1 MKKIIALLL
10 ALALCAGLGG
20 MGSAA
25 AEPTE
30 EELMQQ
36 LLDGLEAG
44 MDADGEIIE
53 ITADNWLNYF
63 TIVPEYQDR
72 LQGLKMTEIQG
83 SINLKSE
90 PGAEPA
96 NAAED
101 TAADAVEV
109 PITLANWS
117 EYFEIAED
125 RQEQENAFGELGSVR
140 ITYYVDVREEYAD
153 KVAPVDST
161 VAFAATADTVTDG
174 RLEGTQEYT
183 VSYNPV
189 ELENGSLANRFET
202 EGYYEEYASDGTTKF
217 VIAEENFTV
226 TRVEGSLFLTGVD
239 PEQIAQ
245 AEADAAAAAEAA
257 QAAESAPV
265 EITMDNWSEY
275 FEFRDGP
282 LKEQTNAFGEVES
295 VESNSLFVL
304 KEDYAQKLDTG
315 KENAAAVAMDYEV
328 HMNDVDSP
336 ANGEYVLDFSGD
348 EGYYGAPCGLN
359 IGKSDGNGGVSEWV
373 QRSQNFSVTRIQ
385 GTIYLYP

>member
-1 MKKIIALLL
+1 M
-10 ALALCAGLGG
+10 
-20 MGSAA
+20 
-25 AEPTE
+25 E
-30 EELMQQ
+30 
-36 LLDGLEAG
+36 
-44 MDADGEIIE
+44 ADGEIIE

-63 TIVPEYQDR
+63 TIVPEYQNR
-72 LQGLKMTEIQG
+72 LQGLKMTELQG

-90 PGAEPA
+90 PGAEP
-96 NAAED
+96 
-101 TAADAVEV
+101 ADAVEV

-125 RQEQENAFGELGSVR
+125 RQEQENAFGELESVL

-161 VAFAATADTVTDG
+161 VAFAATADAVIDG
-174 RLEGTQEYT
+174 RLEESQEYT

-189 ELENGSLANRFET
+189 ELENGSLANRFDT
-202 EGYYEEYASDGTTKF
+202 VDYYEVYASDGTTKF
-217 VIAEENFTV
+217 VIAEQNFTV

-245 AEADAAAAAEAA
+245 VEADAAEAAEAAAAAEAA
-257 QAAESAPV
+257 QTAESAPV

-282 LKEQTNAFGEVES
+282 LKEQTNVFGEVES
-295 VESNSLFVL
+295 VVANSLFVL

-328 HMNDVDSP
+328 HMNDGDSP
-336 ANGEYVLDFSGD
+336 ASGEYALDFSGN

-359 IGKSDGNGGVSEWV
+359 IGRSDGNGGVSEWV